1 MKTSLWTLAVILALG
16 AGQQAEAAGT
26 PDAPLDAPAGDAAKP
41 ADKPDGLFERDTLLG
56 DVGGLRGALSDK
68 GVTITLIETSE
79 NLNAISGGVRQ
90 RAIYEGRTELG
101 LDIDFEKAFG
111 LHGGLFH
118 VNAYQIHGRG
128 LSANALGNNLLTAS
142 NIEATRATRLFDL
155 YYQQT
160 FFDDTLS
167 VRIGQLAADDEFIIS
182 QYATNFVNS
191 TFGFPG
197 FTAADLP
204 SGGPA
209 FPLATPAVRVKYNFS
224 DRLSLQT
231 ALFNGDPAGRPDG
244 RGPQIRNPSGTTF
257 NTDQGALVFTEL
269 AYSVGGDKEGTTL
282 PATYKIGSFY
292 HSGAFADLRFDHQG
306 RSLADPASTGK
317 PRNLQGNYGFYGVV
331 DQMLFREAGTD
342 DHGLSGFLRIGVAP
356 EDRNLVSFYADFG
369 LSYKAPFAGRD
380 NDSANIGFALAKIS
394 DRAADLDRD
403 VRHIGG
409 LATPVRD
416 HEAVLEANYRFMAA
430 PWWLIQPDFQYSI
443 NPGGTVPFANH
454 PTRAVPN
461 ATIVGLRT
469 AITF

>member
-1 MKTSLWTLAVILALG
+1 MKTSLWALALILALG
-16 AGQQAEAAGT
+16 AAHGAAAAETSDAAS
-26 PDAPLDAPAGDAAKP
+26 PDATPDAAKP
-41 ADKPDGLFERDTLLG
+41 ADKPDGLFERDTVLG
-56 DVGGLRGALSDK
+56 DAGGVRGRLSDK
-68 GVTITLIETSE
+68 GVNFTLIETSE
-79 NLNAISGGVRQ
+79 NLNVVSGGVRQ
-90 RAIYEGRTELG
+90 RSIYEGRTELG

-111 LHGGLFH
+111 LHGGVFH

-160 FFDDTLS
+160 FFDDALS

-209 FPLATPAVRVKYNFS
+209 FPLATPAIRVKYNFS
-224 DRLSLQT
+224 DHLSLQT

-244 RGPQIRNPSGTTF
+244 RAAQIRNESGTNF
-257 NTDQGALVFTEL
+257 STDQGALVFTEL
-269 AYSVGGDKEGTTL
+269 AYNVGGDKDSPSL
-282 PATYKIGSFY
+282 PASYKIGSFY
-292 HSGAFADLRFDHQG
+292 HSGEFADLRFDHQG

-317 PRNLQGNYGFYGVV
+317 ARNFQGNYGFYGVI
-331 DQMLFREAGTD
+331 DQMLYRVAGTD
-342 DHGLSGFLRIGVAP
+342 DHGLSGFLRLGAAP
-356 EDRNLVSFYADFG
+356 DDRNLVSFYADFG
-369 LSYKAPFAGRD
+369 LTYKAPFEGRD
-380 NDSANIGFALAKIS
+380 NDIASVGFAIAKIG
-394 DRAADLDRD
+394 DRASDLDRD
-403 VRHIGG
+403 TRRIGG
-409 LATPVRD
+409 LATPIRD
-416 HEAVLEANYRFMAA
+416 NEAVLEANYRFMAA

-443 NPGGTVPFANH
+443 NPGGTVAFANH

-461 ATIVGLRT
+461 ATIFGLRT